1 MFRNFRVDIVIA
13 LCALLVSTL
22 ATAAS
27 WYQTRVIQQQLSA
40 QVWPYLTVT
49 EDISGDLFS
58 LSIENDGLGPAVIR
72 NLSASVDHRP
82 VGNYLDLMHA
92 ILGPNIVRRKPR
104 GEKMAMYQNSLS
116 PGDVLR
122 AGQSLQ
128 ALGLKSRHFSRLLLA
143 GYHRTDFGMCYC
155 AILPGTCWYKDI
167 ASNADPKP
175 VGACPELPHD
185 LLHAGAD
192 TALTQ
197 DF

>member
-1 MFRNFRVDIVIA
+1 MFRNFRIDIVIA

-82 VGNYLDLMHA
+82 VGTYVDLMHA
-92 ILGPNIVRRKPR
+92 ILGPNIVRRKPP

-116 PGDVLR
+116 PATSCARAKRCRRSGSRAVTSHVSCSPDITEPISGCVTVRFSPER
-122 AGQSLQ
+122 AGTKTST
-128 ALGLKSRHFSRLLLA
+128 
-143 GYHRTDFGMCYC
+143 RTPTPNRSTPAPNSPTICSTRPPT
-155 AILPGTCWYKDI
+155 LR
-167 ASNADPKP
+167 
-175 VGACPELPHD
+175 
-185 LLHAGAD
+185 
-192 TALTQ
+192 
-197 DF
+197 